1 MKTCFGLM
9 LSMSL
14 ASMLAATETETLG
27 TNEFLITGE
36 FSSENTS
43 DVNATALV
51 SQEVLAESGS
61 IEAVELAKGEFV
73 DGEVLLSGTI
83 DSPTLVTV
91 SVTFNDTDPISIS
104 VVLSP
109 DDKLLFR
116 VLQADDGTPKQL
128 MFVGNVCFTENEAKK
143 FTVTGDLSSL
153 YAGRVEATVKLI
165 GFGDGMVGTKHY
177 GSVLVAENGTFAIE
191 NEIDEPCLLW
201 ILTDVKIKWGLSFVS
216 ETILEPQVSISLAP
230 DTQARQIV
238 VHSNGDYHSSL
249 IDSWVKSEEYLAL
262 DDAYLGAF
270 KEYIEEKAARRE
282 AAEPQMQEERNESG
296 SKAETTTNNDS
307 LDSSQDYLAG
317 ENEETSEILTLSLGI
332 PPIKE
337 CEHVDLTQVKP
348 GVMDYV
354 ESTYPEYFKLQRE
367 MTQFRYRALEKI
379 ASTSD
384 DPIEAL
390 LAVELGAFRLHSD
403 QKFRALEVMA
413 KLAPRLDDDV
423 AFRRLTPLRS
433 QIEPVV
439 QLAIANRNLVPGQ
452 KAPTFKLPNLEGVEV
467 SLQQALDSN
476 DVVLVEFWASWCESC
491 IARMPDLKKLHAS
504 YKEAGFQV
512 LTINKDAHYDVW
524 KQESEKL
531 ELPWLDLGE
540 GEEEGPVST
549 SYGIQRYPM
558 GYVVDNKGCIVQKD
572 LGTDMLAEFLDEKLG
587 EIPEEVESES
597 TDPNSG

>member
-1 MKTCFGLM
+1 MKTRLGFM
-9 LSMSL
+9 LTVWM
-14 ASMLAATETETLG
+14 ASMLVATETETLG
-27 TNEFLITGE
+27 TNAFSITGE

-51 SQEVLAESGS
+51 SQDVLTESDS
-61 IEAVELAKGEFV
+61 VESNELAKGEFV

-83 DSPTLVTV
+83 DRPTLVTV
-91 SVTFNDTDPISIS
+91 SVTFNDNDPISIS

-109 DDKLLFR
+109 DDDLLFR

-128 MFVGNVCFTENEAKK
+128 MFVGNVRFTENEAKK

-153 YAGRVEATVKLI
+153 YAGRVEATVNLI

-177 GSVLVAENGTFAIE
+177 GSVLVAENGTFTIE
-191 NEIDEPCLLW
+191 NEIDEPRLLW
-201 ILTDVKIKWGLSFVS
+201 ILTKLKNKRGLSFVS
-216 ETILEPQVSISLAP
+216 ETILEPLVSIFLAP

-262 DDAYLGAF
+262 DDAYRGAF
-270 KEYIEEKAARRE
+270 KEYVEEKVARRE

-296 SKAETTTNNDS
+296 STAETTRNNDS

-317 ENEETSEILTLSLGI
+317 ENEETSTILALSLGI

-348 GVMDYV
+348 GEMDYFD
-354 ESTYPEYFKLQRE
+354 SIYPEYFKLRKERKQL
-367 MTQFRYRALEKI
+367 RYSTLEEIALN
-379 ASTSD
+379 SD

-390 LAVELGAFRLHSD
+390 LAIELGAFRLHSD
-403 QKFRALEVMA
+403 EKFRALEVMD
-413 KLAPRLDDDV
+413 KLAPRLDDDM
-423 AFRRLTPLRS
+423 ALRRLTPLRS

-439 QLAIANRNLVPGQ
+439 KLAIANRNLVPGQ
-452 KAPTFKLPNLEGVEV
+452 KAPTFMLPDLDGVES

-476 DVVLVEFWASWCESC
+476 DVVLVEFWASWCETC
-491 IARMPDLKKLHAS
+491 VARMPELKKLHAS
-504 YKEAGFQV
+504 YKDAGFQI
-512 LTINKDAHYDVW
+512 LTINTDAHYEVW

-531 ELPWLDLGE
+531 KLPWLDLGE
-540 GEEEGPVST
+540 GEEGVSVST
-549 SYGIQRYPM
+549 AFGIQRYPM
-558 GYVVDNKGCIVQKD
+558 GYVVDNQGCIVQKD

-587 EIPEEVESES
+587 EIPA
-597 TDPNSG
+597 DD